1 VSMANKIRIAAHS
14 SPTLGRQ
21 SCNLAFVGTLSKQ
34 ELTTYAAVDIG
45 SNSVRLKIAAV
56 NHHRLKTLHEDREVT
71 RLGESV
77 FESGVV
83 SPESMASTIRALR
96 RFHRAV
102 QAHSVDRLRVVA
114 TSALRDARNQQAF
127 LAWVHSA
134 TGWKVE
140 IISGLEEG
148 RLIHL
153 GVVSNE
159 PAARGRC
166 IMIDLGGG
174 SCEIT
179 LSENSAIRQMV
190 SLPLGA
196 VRLTREFLRHDPP
209 IAEEVSRMEDWIRR
223 ELRRAEQ
230 QMAGER
236 IASVFATSGTA
247 AALAAAA
254 LANSRLGVKLSSKAA
269 AKTTAKAAT
278 KIAKLLPH
286 TKVKAWE
293 RTPTASVR
301 KIASKLKHMT
311 VEQRTAV
318 PGIGPKRS
326 EIIVAGAHVY
336 ADLLERLNLPGF
348 RYSPMGLRDG
358 ILALM
363 LAEGDANTFAHQQFE
378 QERWEGVLQL
388 CRRYGVDPRQ
398 QEPVVEHACQFFDD
412 LKRVHQLPPEYRLWL
427 KAAAMMHPVGKFM
440 NYQGHHRHTQYI
452 IANSELYGFTPEQRL
467 IVSAIARYLGKS
479 RPGPADRVMRA
490 IPVENHAF
498 IKRAAVLLR
507 LATALHQDKSTAV
520 LRVVIRISP
529 QRVNFQL
536 LPGRTRA
543 DLELWLLRKEAG
555 YFREVFARDL
565 LVALA

>member
-1 VSMANKIRIAAHS
+1 M
-14 SPTLGRQ
+14 
-21 SCNLAFVGTLSKQ
+21 GTLSRQKS
-34 ELTTYAAVDIG
+34 LTYAAVDIG

-56 NHHRLKTLHEDREVT
+56 TNHRLKTLHEDREVT

-83 SPESMASTIRALR
+83 SPESMARTVRALR
-96 RFHRAV
+96 RFRRAV
-102 QAHSVDRLRVVA
+102 QAHSVERLRVVA
-114 TSALRDARNQQAF
+114 TSALRDARNQHAF

-159 PAARGRC
+159 PSARGRC
-166 IMIDLGGG
+166 MMIDLGGG

-179 LSENSAIRQMV
+179 LSENSAIREMV

-209 IAEEVSRMEDWIRR
+209 TAEEVGRMEDWIRR

-230 QMAGER
+230 KMGGER
-236 IASVFATSGTA
+236 IAMAFATSGTA
-247 AALAAAA
+247 AALAAAG
-254 LANSRLGVKLSSKAA
+254 LASTKLGLKLG
-269 AKTTAKAAT
+269 AKATSKTHA
-278 KIAKLLPH
+278 KANLKAEKLLPR

-293 RTPTASVR
+293 RTPTPAVR
-301 KIASKLKHMT
+301 KLAEKLKRMS
-311 VEQRTAV
+311 VAQRNAV

-326 EIIVAGAHVY
+326 EIIIAGAHVY

-378 QERWEGVLQL
+378 QERWQSVLQL
-388 CRRYGVDPRQ
+388 CRRYGVDPKQ

-412 LKRVHQLPPEYRLWL
+412 LKRVHQLPPEYKLWL
-427 KAAAMMHPVGKFM
+427 KAAAMMHSVGKFM
-440 NYQGHHRHTQYI
+440 NFQGHHRHTQYI

-479 RPGPADRVMRA
+479 RPGPADRVLHA
-490 IPVENHAF
+490 IPVESHIF
-498 IKRAAVLLR
+498 VKRAAVLLR
-507 LATALHQDKSTAV
+507 LAVALHQDKSTAV
-520 LRVVIRISP
+520 LRVSVQISP
-529 QRVNFQL
+529 QRVKMQL
-536 LPGRTRA
+536 MPGRGRA
-543 DLELWLLRKEAG
+543 DLELWLVRKEAA
-555 YFREVFARDL
+555 YFREIFARDL
-565 LVALA
+565 LVTLA

>member
-1 VSMANKIRIAAHS
+1 MM
-14 SPTLGRQ
+14 
-21 SCNLAFVGTLSKQ
+21 
-34 ELTTYAAVDIG
+34 TYAAVDIG

-56 NHHRLKTLHEDREVT
+56 RNHRLKTLHEDREVT

-96 RFHRAV
+96 RFRRAV

-134 TGWKVE
+134 TGWKAE

-166 IMIDLGGG
+166 LLVDLGGG

-179 LSENSAIRQMV
+179 FSEHSAIREMV

-196 VRLTREFLRHDPP
+196 VRLTREFLRHDPATP
-209 IAEEVSRMEDWIRR
+209 EEVTRMQDWIRR

-230 QMAGER
+230 R
-236 IASVFATSGTA
+236 IGSEKIATVFATSGTA
-247 AALAAAA
+247 AALAAAG
-254 LANSRLGVKLSSKAA
+254 LAAGKANEKPNSKATKA
-269 AKTTAKAAT
+269 IPRNKAA
-278 KIAKLLPH
+278 
-286 TKVKAWE
+286 AWE
-293 RTPTASVR
+293 RTPTVIVR
-301 KIASKLKHMT
+301 KLANKLKRMS
-311 VEQRTAV
+311 VVQRNAV

-336 ADLLERLNLPGF
+336 AELLERFHLPGF

-363 LAEGDANTFAHQQFE
+363 LAEGDANTSAHQHFE
-378 QERWEGVLQL
+378 QERWESVLQL
-388 CRRYGVDPRQ
+388 CRHYGTHPKQ
-398 QEPVVEHACQFFDD
+398 QEPVVDHAAQFFDD
-412 LKRVHQLPPEYRLWL
+412 LKKVHQLPPEYKLWL
-427 KAAAMMHPVGKFM
+427 EGAAMMHSVGKFM

-479 RPGPADRVMRA
+479 RPTPADRVMRG
-490 IPVENHAF
+490 IPVEQHAHVR
-498 IKRAAVLLR
+498 RAAVLLR
-507 LATALHQDKSTAV
+507 MAVALHQDQSSAV
-520 LRVVIRISP
+520 LRI
-529 QRVNFQL
+529 
-536 LPGRTRA
+536 RTRVTPKRVA
-543 DLELWLLRKEAG
+543 VELMQGRSRAELELWALRKEAV

-565 LVALA
+565 FVELA

>member
-1 VSMANKIRIAAHS
+1 MRTKA
-14 SPTLGRQ
+14 
-21 SCNLAFVGTLSKQ
+21 
-34 ELTTYAAVDIG
+34 TTIYAAVDIG
-45 SNSVRLKIAAV
+45 SNSVRLKIASAH
-56 NHHRLKTLHEDREVT
+56 NHRLKTLHEDREIT

-83 SPESMASTIRALR
+83 SPESMANTIRALR

-102 QAHSVDRLRVVA
+102 QTHAVDKLRVVA

-153 GVVSNE
+153 GVVANE

-166 IMIDLGGG
+166 LLIDLGGG
-174 SCEIT
+174 SCEVT
-179 LSENSAIRQMV
+179 RSEHSTIQEMV

-196 VRLTREFLRHDPP
+196 VRLTRQFLRHDPARP
-209 IAEEVSRMEDWIRR
+209 EEVTRMQDWIRR

-230 QMAGER
+230 QLGDER
-236 IASVFATSGTA
+236 FATVFATSGTA
-247 AALAAAA
+247 AALAVAAQQQIKGRTKSG
-254 LANSRLGVKLSSKAA
+254 LKGIPQDHG
-269 AKTTAKAAT
+269 KTR
-278 KIAKLLPH
+278 IR
-286 TKVKAWE
+286 AWE
-293 RTPTASVR
+293 RTPTAAVG
-301 KIASKLKHMT
+301 KLAEKLKRMSLA
-311 VEQRTAV
+311 QRSAV

-336 ADLLERLNLPGF
+336 AALLERFHLPGF

-363 LAEGDANTFAHQQFE
+363 LAEGDTHTSAHQHFE
-378 QERWEGVLQL
+378 QDRWASVLEL
-388 CRRYGVDPRQ
+388 CRHYGVDPKRQ
-398 QEPVVEHACQFFDD
+398 QPVVEHVTQFFEN
-412 LKRVHQLPPEYRLWL
+412 LRNIHQLPAEYKVWL
-427 KAAAMMHPVGKFM
+427 EAAAMMHGVGKFM

-479 RPGPADRVMRA
+479 RPAPADRTFRL
-490 IPVENHAF
+490 IPAEQHAF
-498 IKRAAVLLR
+498 IRRAAILLR
-507 LATALHQDKSTAV
+507 MSVALHQDQSSAT
-520 LRVVIRISP
+520 LRFRT
-529 QRVNFQL
+529 RVTPKRVTIDL
-536 LPGRTRA
+536 MPGRRRA
-543 DLELWLLRKEAG
+543 DLELWSLRKEAS

-565 LVALA
+565 FVVLD

>member
-1 VSMANKIRIAAHS
+1 M
-14 SPTLGRQ
+14 
-21 SCNLAFVGTLSKQ
+21 
-34 ELTTYAAVDIG
+34 TTYAAVDIG
-45 SNSVRLKIAAV
+45 SNSVRLKIAEAR
-56 NHHRLKTLHEDREVT
+56 NHRLKTLHEDREIT

-83 SPESMASTIRALR
+83 SPESMANTIRALR

-102 QAHSVDRLRVVA
+102 QAHAVDRLRVVA

-166 IMIDLGGG
+166 ILIDLGGG
-174 SCEIT
+174 SCEVT
-179 LSENSAIRQMV
+179 LSEHSAIRKMV

-196 VRLTREFLRHDPP
+196 VRLTREFLRHDPAKP
-209 IAEEVSRMEDWIRR
+209 EEVMRMQDWIRR

-230 QMAGER
+230 QLGGER
-236 IASVFATSGTA
+236 VGTVFATSGTA
-247 AALAAAA
+247 AALAVATLPQRKA
-254 LANSRLGVKLSSKAA
+254 SSKAGL
-269 AKTTAKAAT
+269 KGIPQDHKAG
-278 KIAKLLPH
+278 
-286 TKVKAWE
+286 VRAWGRSSTE
-293 RTPTASVR
+293 AV
-301 KIASKLKHMT
+301 SKLAEKLKRMSLA
-311 VEQRTAV
+311 QRNTV

-336 ADLLERLNLPGF
+336 AALLERLHLPGF

-363 LAEGDANTFAHQQFE
+363 LAEGDTHTSAHQQFE
-378 QERWEGVLQL
+378 QERWTSVLEL
-388 CRRYGVDPRQ
+388 CRHYGVDPKRQ
-398 QEPVVEHACQFFDD
+398 KPVVEHVRQLFED
-412 LKRVHQLPPEYRLWL
+412 LKNVHQLPPEYKLWL
-427 KAAAMMHPVGKFM
+427 EAAAMMHSVGKFM

-479 RPGPADRVMRA
+479 RPSTTDRILRL
-490 IPVENHAF
+490 IPVEQHAF
-498 IKRAAVLLR
+498 VRGAAILLR
-507 LATALHQDKSTAV
+507 IAVALHQDQSNLSLNFRIRVTAK
-520 LRVVIRISP
+520 RVT
-529 QRVNFQL
+529 FEL
-536 LPGRTRA
+536 LPGRRRA
-543 DLELWLLRKEAG
+543 DLVLWSLRKEAS
-555 YFREVFARDL
+555 YFREVFARDFFVVL
-565 LVALA
+565 E